1 MIVDICSSYEGEDYS
16 VRYFGWSALD
26 ARIEFSFLL
35 HLYYKNYL
43 WEQLILPSAIFA
55 LRIWI
60 LDETNGLQQP
70 IGDWTWRFGWNS
82 LYPRFFSKS
91 IFSGPFRIM
100 VKWCYRIFFIIT
112 HELSFVFFFM
122 GCYIKDFVFDFEQ
135 NFYASMLI
143 NDAGWT
149 MICCSWTIIYRFSCI
164 IFNFDLYIGYHF
176 NV

>member
-16 VRYFGWSALD
+16 VRYFGRSALD

-43 WEQLILPSAIFA
+43 WEQLLLPSAICA

-112 HELSFVFFFM
+112 HELSFVLFSWVVISRTLSSTLNNIFM
-122 GCYIKDFVFDFEQ
+122 LPC
-135 NFYASMLI
+135 
-143 NDAGWT
+143 W
-149 MICCSWTIIYRFSCI
+149 
-164 IFNFDLYIGYHF
+164 
-176 NV
+176 